1 VTSIDV
7 EALGKR
13 YVLGSPKSATPWW
26 PLGRSPEHR
35 ASAKRRRREVW
46 ALRDVSFSLSPGTIL
61 GVVGRNGAGKTT
73 LLKIL
78 ARITPP
84 SEGRV
89 HGRGRVIPLL
99 QIGGGLHPFLTGR
112 ENVFLSAAM
121 YGIPKREVERRFD
134 AIVDFAGVGVF
145 IDAPL
150 RTYSSGMS
158 LRLAFSIAVNLEPQI
173 LLADEVLAVGDAE
186 FQERCLESV
195 RVAARSGTTV
205 LFVSHDMRA
214 VAKLCNRALWL
225 DGGRIAGLGDVA
237 EVTTAYDGS
246 WHAIEP
252 SGPSDSAEHV
262 ALQNKGSHVGAL
274 GEILAV
280 ALVGADGHEI
290 GFASPGQ
297 RVGVR
302 IVFRAD
308 RAPVAALCAVTLHAD
323 EVCAFRSVQP
333 AATTIGATGVHVAEA
348 SIPPGLLAA
357 RTYSVRVAVR
367 LAGDEKQRSRLVV
380 DRALQLRVS
389 DPSSDPPRR
398 RQPGVLNPQLEWS
411 LRRQGDARKA

>member
-1 VTSIDV
+1 MTSIDV

-13 YVLGSPKSATPWW
+13 YVLGSSKSIAPWW
-26 PLGRSPEHR
+26 ALGRAPEHR
-35 ASAKRRRREVW
+35 AAAKRRRREVW
-46 ALRDVSFSLSPGTIL
+46 ALRDVSFSLEPGTIL
-61 GVVGRNGAGKTT
+61 GVVGRNGAGKST

-78 ARITPP
+78 ARVTPP

-99 QIGGGLHPFLTGR
+99 QIGGGLHPFLSGR

-121 YGIPKREVERRFD
+121 YGVPKREVERRLD

-158 LRLAFSIAVNLEPQI
+158 LRLAFSIALNLEPQI

-195 RVAARSGTTV
+195 RAAARSGTTV
-205 LFVSHDMRA
+205 LFVSHDMRS
-214 VAKLCNRALWL
+214 VARLCNRALWL
-225 DGGRIAGLGDVA
+225 DAGRIAALGDVA
-237 EVTTAYDGS
+237 EVTSAYDGS
-246 WHAIEP
+246 WHAIETSDP
-252 SGPSDSAEHV
+252 SEPEAPQGRR
-262 ALQNKGSHVGAL
+262 GSHAGPL

-280 ALVGADGHEI
+280 RLVGTDGREM
-290 GFASPGQ
+290 GSASPGQ
-297 RVGVR
+297 RVRIR

-308 RAPVAALCAVTLHAD
+308 RAPVDALCGVTLHAD

-333 AATTIGATGVHVAEA
+333 AATAIDATGIHVAEA
-348 SIPPGLLAA
+348 EIPPGLLAA

-367 LAGDEKQRSRLVV
+367 LAGEEKQRSRLVV
-380 DRALQLRVS
+380 DRALQLQVHDAS
-389 DPSSDPPRR
+389 GGPPARK
-398 RQPGVLNPQLEWS
+398 QPGVVAPQLDWH
-411 LRRQGDARKA
+411 LRRQSDAREA